1 MNSGEADKVHVALG
15 ARSYDIIVGDNLLA
29 NAGAHIAPLL
39 AQPRTM
45 IVSDT
50 NVAPLYLARVEQSL
64 DQHGISHE
72 SFVVPAGE
80 ESKNFTQFEQL
91 LEQILGA
98 RVERGT
104 TLLALGGG
112 VIGDL
117 VGFAASALL
126 RGIDFI
132 QLPTSLLAQID
143 SSVGGKTGI
152 NSRHGK
158 NLIGSFHQPRLV
170 LADTGALDTLPAREL
185 AAGYGE
191 MIKYGLIDD
200 AEFFTWL
207 EANGRAILDGD
218 SHGDGGGNAAVR
230 RHAIAECCRAK
241 ARIVAED
248 ERESGHRALLNLGH
262 TFAHAFEAESGYG
275 GALLHGEA
283 VSIGIILAFRLSA
296 RMGLCDAADGLRVTS
311 HLATHGL
318 PTHAGQLPPGA
329 HQRDALIEHMS
340 RDKKMK
346 DGRLHLILVHGIG
359 QAFVTADVSADDI
372 RAVLDEFLSIDGTEQ
387 KPTR

>member
-1 MNSGEADKVHVALG
+1 MTSIPVRCPGGEYEVIVESGSLG
-15 ARSYDIIVGDNLLA
+15 G
-29 NAGAHIAPLL
+29 
-39 AQPRTM
+39 
-45 IVSDT
+45 
-50 NVAPLYLARVEQSL
+50 
-64 DQHGISHE
+64 
-72 SFVVPAGE
+72 
-80 ESKNFTQFEQL
+80 
-91 LEQILGA
+91 LGA
-98 RVERGT
+98 RVAAVCDARRV
-104 TLLALGGG
+104 LLVIDRSVVDTHGAVAHDALATAGMDVHACTIEADEHQKTIETVASIYQSALAAGLDRHDVIVAVGGG
-112 VIGDL
+112 LTGD
-117 VGFAASALL
+117 VAGFAAASYL
-126 RGIDFI
+126 RGIDFVAV
-132 QLPTSLLAQID
+132 PTTLLAMVD
-143 SSVGGKTGI
+143 ASVGGKTGI
-152 NSRHGK
+152 NSSHGK

-200 AEFFTWL
+200 TEFFTWL
-207 EANGRAILDGD
+207 EANGQAILDGD
-218 SHGDGGGNAAVR
+218 AAAR

-296 RMGLCDAADGLRVTS
+296 RMGLCDAADAARVTS
-311 HLATHGL
+311 HLAALGVV
-318 PTHAGQLPPGA
+318 THAGQLLPSA
-329 HQRDALIEHMS
+329 RQRDALIEHMS

-346 DGRLHLILVHGIG
+346 DGRLHLILVRGIG

-372 RAVLDEFLSIDGTEQ
+372 RAALDEFLSIDGAEK
-387 KPTR
+387 KPPR

>member
-64 DQHGISHE
+64 DQHGITHE

-80 ESKNFTQFEQL
+80 ESKSFTQFEQL

-170 LADTGALDTLPAREL
+170 LADTVALDTLPAREL

-200 AEFFTWL
+200 AEFYTWL

-218 SHGDGGGNAAVR
+218 SHGDGGGNAAAR

-296 RMGLCDAADGLRVTS
+296 RMGLCDAADGLRVTR
-311 HLATHGL
+311 HLAAHGL

-329 HQRDALIEHMS
+329 RQRDALIEHMS

-372 RAVLDEFLSIDGTEQ
+372 RAVLDEFLSIDGAEQ

>member
-1 MNSGEADKVHVALG
+1 MNAGEADKVNVALG
-15 ARSYDIIVGDNLLA
+15 ARSYDIIVGDKLLA
-29 NAGAHIAPLL
+29 NVGAHIAPLL
-39 AQPRTM
+39 SQPRTM

-50 NVAPLYLARVEQSL
+50 NVAPLYLARVEHSL
-64 DQHGISHE
+64 DQHGIAHE
-72 SFVVPAGE
+72 RFVVPAGE

-98 RVERGT
+98 RVERST
-104 TLLALGGG
+104 MLLALGGG

-152 NSRHGK
+152 NSSHGK

-200 AEFFTWL
+200 TEFFTWL
-207 EANGRAILDGD
+207 EANGQAILDG
-218 SHGDGGGNAAVR
+218 NAAAR

-296 RMGLCDAADGLRVTS
+296 RMGLCDAADAARVTS
-311 HLATHGL
+311 HLAALGVV
-318 PTHAGQLPPGA
+318 THAGQLPSSA
-329 HQRDALIEHMS
+329 RQRDALIEHMS

-346 DGRLHLILVHGIG
+346 DGRLHLILVRGIG

-372 RAVLDEFLSIDGTEQ
+372 RAALDEFLSIDGAEK
-387 KPTR
+387 KPPR